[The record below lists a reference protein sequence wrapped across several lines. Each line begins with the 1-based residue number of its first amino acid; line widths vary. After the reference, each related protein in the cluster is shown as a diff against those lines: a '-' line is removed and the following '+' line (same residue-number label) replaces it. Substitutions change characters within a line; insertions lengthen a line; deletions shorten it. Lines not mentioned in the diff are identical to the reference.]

1 MMKYWHLKNGNI
13 FYNITPYKMI
23 DLEELY
29 KKFCEALPEKNL
41 TEEQKKQIFEL
52 MLRVCYNYI
61 NRK

>member
-1 MMKYWHLKNGNI
+1 
-13 FYNITPYKMI
+13 MI

-29 KKFCEALPEKNL
+29 KKFCEALPEINL